1 MVLKSSFPEITTFGS
16 LIRFALELE
25 KVATSLYE
33 GSSKTYPNVAAL
45 PLLADLHRK
54 RSQLLEHT
62 RQQKLNEMILEPI
75 YDLNGN
81 NYAVDVNGNSAS
93 DLNGNDYA
101 LTPNGNSPSAL
112 KELIKTAEIIEDK
125 SARFYSDSARLAK
138 SLLAESSRI
147 FQKLA
152 KENEVNKIT
161 LKTITS

>member
-45 PLLADLHRK
+45 PLLADAHRK

-81 NYAVDVNGNSAS
+81 DYAVDVNGNSA
-93 DLNGNDYA
+93 
-101 LTPNGNSPSAL
+101 SAL

-125 SARFYSDSARLAK
+125 SARFYSDSAMLAK
-138 SLLAESSRI
+138 SLLAESSSI

-152 KENEVNKIT
+152 KENEVNKST
-161 LKTITS
+161 LKTITF

>member
-25 KVATSLYE
+25 KIATSLYE

-81 NYAVDVNGNSAS
+81 
-93 DLNGNDYA
+93 DYA
-101 LTPNGNSPSAL
+101 LSPNGHSPSAL
-112 KELIKTAEIIEDK
+112 KELIKMAEIIEDK
-125 SARFYSDSARLAK
+125 SARFYSDSSRLAK

-147 FQKLA
+147 FQKMS
-152 KENEVNKIT
+152 KENDDNKSK
-161 LKTITS
+161 LKTIAS

>member
-1 MVLKSSFPEITTFGS
+1 MVLRSSFPEITTFGS

-45 PLLADLHRK
+45 PLLADVHRK

-81 NYAVDVNGNSAS
+81 NYAVDVNGNSA
-93 DLNGNDYA
+93 Y
-101 LTPNGNSPSAL
+101 AL

-147 FQKLA
+147 FQKMA
-152 KENEVNKIT
+152 KENDDNKSK
-161 LKTITS
+161 LKTIAS

>member
-45 PLLADLHRK
+45 PLLADAHRK

-81 NYAVDVNGNSAS
+81 DYALDVNGNSA
-93 DLNGNDYA
+93 
-101 LTPNGNSPSAL
+101 SAL

-125 SARFYSDSARLAK
+125 SARFYSDSAMLAK

-152 KENEVNKIT
+152 KENEVNKST

>member
-1 MVLKSSFPEITTFGS
+1 MVLRSSFPEITTFGS

-45 PLLADLHRK
+45 PLLADVHRK

-75 YDLNGN
+75 YN
-81 NYAVDVNGNSAS
+81 
-93 DLNGNDYA
+93 LNGNDYV
-101 LTPNGNSPSAL
+101 LNPNGNSPSAL

-152 KENEVNKIT
+152 KENENNKIT
-161 LKTITS
+161 LKTITP

>member
-1 MVLKSSFPEITTFGS
+1 MVLRSSFPEITTFGS

-81 NYAVDVNGNSAS
+81 NYAVDVNANSA
-93 DLNGNDYA
+93 
-101 LTPNGNSPSAL
+101 SAL

-125 SARFYSDSARLAK
+125 SSRFYSDSARLAK

>member
-45 PLLADLHRK
+45 PLLADAHRK

-81 NYAVDVNGNSAS
+81 DYAVDVNGNSA
-93 DLNGNDYA
+93 
-101 LTPNGNSPSAL
+101 SAL

-125 SARFYSDSARLAK
+125 SARFYSDSAMLAK

-152 KENEVNKIT
+152 KENEVNKST
-161 LKTITS
+161 LKTITF

>member
-1 MVLKSSFPEITTFGS
+1 MVLRSSFPEITTFGS

-45 PLLADLHRK
+45 PLLADVHRK

-93 DLNGNDYA
+93 
-101 LTPNGNSPSAL
+101 AL
-112 KELIKTAEIIEDK
+112 KELIKTAKIIEDK

-147 FQKLA
+147 FQKMA
-152 KENEVNKIT
+152 KENDDNKSK
-161 LKTITS
+161 LKTIAS

>member
-45 PLLADLHRK
+45 PLLASVHRK

-93 DLNGNDYA
+93 
-101 LTPNGNSPSAL
+101 AL

-125 SARFYSDSARLAK
+125 SARFYSDSAMLAK

-147 FQKLA
+147 FQKMA
-152 KENEVNKIT
+152 KENENNKST
-161 LKTITS
+161 LKTITP

>member
-1 MVLKSSFPEITTFGS
+1 MVLRSSFPEITTFGS

-93 DLNGNDYA
+93 
-101 LTPNGNSPSAL
+101 AL

-138 SLLAESSRI
+138 SLLAESCRI

-152 KENEVNKIT
+152 KENENNKIT

>member
-1 MVLKSSFPEITTFGS
+1 MVLRSSFPEISTFGS

-45 PLLADLHRK
+45 PLLADAHRK

-81 NYAVDVNGNSAS
+81 
-93 DLNGNDYA
+93 DYA
-101 LTPNGNSPSAL
+101 LNPNENSPSAL
-112 KELIKTAEIIEDK
+112 KELIKMAEIIEDK

-152 KENEVNKIT
+152 KENENNKST

>member
-45 PLLADLHRK
+45 PLLADAHRN

-81 NYAVDVNGNSAS
+81 DYAVDVNGNSAS
-93 DLNGNDYA
+93 
-101 LTPNGNSPSAL
+101 AL
-112 KELIKTAEIIEDK
+112 KELIKMAEIIEDK

-147 FQKLA
+147 FQKMA
-152 KENEVNKIT
+152 KENDDNKSK
-161 LKTITS
+161 LKTIAS

>member
-1 MVLKSSFPEITTFGS
+1 MVLRSPFPEITTFGS

-45 PLLADLHRK
+45 PLLADVHRK

-81 NYAVDVNGNSAS
+81 NYAVDVNGNFA
-93 DLNGNDYA
+93 
-101 LTPNGNSPSAL
+101 SAL

-152 KENEVNKIT
+152 KENENNKIT
-161 LKTITS
+161 LKTITP

>member
-1 MVLKSSFPEITTFGS
+1 MVLRSSFPEITTFGS

-45 PLLADLHRK
+45 PLLADVHRK

-81 NYAVDVNGNSAS
+81 NYAVDVNGNSA
-93 DLNGNDYA
+93 Y
-101 LTPNGNSPSAL
+101 AL

-147 FQKLA
+147 FQKMA
-152 KENEVNKIT
+152 KENENNKIT
-161 LKTITS
+161 LKTITP

>member
-45 PLLADLHRK
+45 PLLADAHRK

-81 NYAVDVNGNSAS
+81 DYAVDVNGNSA
-93 DLNGNDYA
+93 
-101 LTPNGNSPSAL
+101 SAL

-125 SARFYSDSARLAK
+125 SARFYSDSAMLAK

-152 KENEVNKIT
+152 KENEVNKST

>member
-1 MVLKSSFPEITTFGS
+1 MVLRSSFPEITTFGS

-45 PLLADLHRK
+45 PLLADVHRK

-93 DLNGNDYA
+93 
-101 LTPNGNSPSAL
+101 AL
-112 KELIKTAEIIEDK
+112 KELIKTAKIIEDK

-147 FQKLA
+147 FQKMA
-152 KENEVNKIT
+152 KENDDNKSK
-161 LKTITS
+161 LKTIAL

>member
-45 PLLADLHRK
+45 PLLADVHRK

-93 DLNGNDYA
+93 
-101 LTPNGNSPSAL
+101 AL

-147 FQKLA
+147 FQKMA
-152 KENEVNKIT
+152 KENDDNKSK
-161 LKTITS
+161 LKTIAS

>member
-45 PLLADLHRK
+45 PLLADVHRK

-81 NYAVDVNGNSAS
+81 NYAVDVNGNSA
-93 DLNGNDYA
+93 Y
-101 LTPNGNSPSAL
+101 AL

-147 FQKLA
+147 FQKMA
-152 KENEVNKIT
+152 KENDDNKSK
-161 LKTITS
+161 LKTIAS

>member
-1 MVLKSSFPEITTFGS
+1 MVLRSSFPEITTFGS

-45 PLLADLHRK
+45 PLLADVHRK

-93 DLNGNDYA
+93 
-101 LTPNGNSPSAL
+101 AL
-112 KELIKTAEIIEDK
+112 KELIKMAEIIEDK
-125 SARFYSDSARLAK
+125 SARFYYDSARLAK

-152 KENEVNKIT
+152 KENENNKST

>member
-1 MVLKSSFPEITTFGS
+1 MVLRSSFPEITTFGS

-45 PLLADLHRK
+45 PLLADVHRK

-93 DLNGNDYA
+93 
-101 LTPNGNSPSAL
+101 AL

-147 FQKLA
+147 FQKMA
-152 KENEVNKIT
+152 KENDDNKSK
-161 LKTITS
+161 LKTIAS

>member
-1 MVLKSSFPEITTFGS
+1 MVLRSSFPEISTFGS

-45 PLLADLHRK
+45 PLLADAHRK

-81 NYAVDVNGNSAS
+81 
-93 DLNGNDYA
+93 DYA
-101 LTPNGNSPSAL
+101 LNPNENSPSAL

-125 SARFYSDSARLAK
+125 SARFYSNSARLAK

-152 KENEVNKIT
+152 KENENNKST

>member
-25 KVATSLYE
+25 KIATSLYE

-81 NYAVDVNGNSAS
+81 
-93 DLNGNDYA
+93 DYA
-101 LTPNGNSPSAL
+101 LNPNENSPSAL

-125 SARFYSDSARLAK
+125 SARFYSNSARLAK

-152 KENEVNKIT
+152 KENENNKST

>member
-25 KVATSLYE
+25 KIATSLYE

-45 PLLADLHRK
+45 PLLADVHRK

-93 DLNGNDYA
+93 
-101 LTPNGNSPSAL
+101 AL

-125 SARFYSDSARLAK
+125 SARFYSDSSRLAK

-147 FQKLA
+147 FQKMS
-152 KENEVNKIT
+152 KENDDNKSK
-161 LKTITS
+161 LKTIAS

>member
-1 MVLKSSFPEITTFGS
+1 MVLRSSFPEISTFGS

-81 NYAVDVNGNSAS
+81 
-93 DLNGNDYA
+93 DYA
-101 LTPNGNSPSAL
+101 LNPNENSPSAL

-152 KENEVNKIT
+152 KENENNKST

>member
-81 NYAVDVNGNSAS
+81 DYS
-93 DLNGNDYA
+93 LN
-101 LTPNGNSPSAL
+101 PNGNSPSAL

-152 KENEVNKIT
+152 KENDDNKSK
-161 LKTITS
+161 LKTIAS